1 MTPIRMEKIESAS
14 RIVMSFIE
22 AFNRYDISAMMQ
34 FISDDCLFE
43 DASPGPDGTTYTGKN
58 AIAQYYQDLFTHFPQ
73 AHLKVE
79 ELLGYGIRC
88 ILRWRL
94 DLTDPSGNPAH
105 LRGMALF
112 RVQQDL
118 IGEKYSYIKG

>member
-22 AFNRYDISAMMQ
+22 AFNQHDISAMMH
-34 FISDDCLFE
+34 FISDDCHFE
-43 DASPGPDGTTYTGKN
+43 IASPAPDGATITGKP
-58 AIAQYYQDLFTHFPQ
+58 AIAQYFQDVFTQCPQ
-73 AHLKVE
+73 ANLKAE
-79 ELLGYGIRC
+79 ELLGFGIRC

-94 DLTDPSGNPAH
+94 DWSDPSGNTSH
-105 LRGMALF
+105 LRGMDLF

-118 IGEKYSYIKG
+118 ICEKYSYLKT

>member
-22 AFNRYDISAMMQ
+22 AFNRHDIPAIMH
-34 FISDDCLFE
+34 FISQDCLFE
-43 DASPGPDGTTYTGKN
+43 DSSPAPDGTALTGKP
-58 AIAQYYQDLFTHFPQ
+58 AIGQYYQTFFARFPQ
-73 AHLKVE
+73 AHLKAE

-94 DLTDPSGNPAH
+94 DWTDPSGNPAH
-105 LRGMALF
+105 LRGIDLF

-118 IGEKYSYIKG
+118 IGEKLSYVKG